1 MVRQTIKNP
10 SNLQI
15 VWDDGL
21 MLVFSFTAAD
31 GYETVNCG
39 IVHLAPD
46 SQTAGLQTAG
56 FPSSINTIQN
66 IIRNSI
72 QIYGDPQT
80 WVGTIKSAVRGRL
93 PNIQIDYDD
102 QNIITY
108 TSNSSI
114 VDNPPSFTM
123 QVLYSLA
130 G

>member
-15 VWDDGL
+15 VWDDGV

-31 GYETVNCG
+31 GRTTVNCG

-46 SQTAGLQTAG
+46 SQTAGFQ
-56 FPSSINTIQN
+56 SSISTIQN

-72 QIYGDPQT
+72 QIYGDPRT
-80 WVGTIKSAVRGRL
+80 WVETIKSAVRGRL

-102 QNIITY
+102 QFIITY
-108 TSNSSI
+108 TCNSW
-114 VDNPPSFTM
+114 VVADPPSFTL
-123 QVLYSLA
+123 QILYSVA

>member
-1 MVRQTIKNP
+1 MVRQTVKNP

-15 VWDDGL
+15 VWDDGV

-31 GYETVNCG
+31 GITTVNCG

-46 SQTAGLQTAG
+46 SQTAGFQS
-56 FPSSINTIQN
+56 PINTIQN

-80 WVGTIKSAVRGRL
+80 WVETIKSAARGRL

-102 QNIITY
+102 QFIITY
-108 TSNSSI
+108 ASNSLVVS
-114 VDNPPSFTM
+114 NPPSFTL